1 MRFVPPFLAQTAVL
15 ALFSLQ
21 CMAGPQSVF
30 NRPLSAKGADA
41 KTLVVYT
48 ETRAP
53 YSLADELAAL
63 KLQLRRV
70 DSRLEAVSAQE
81 ADANKLAAADY
92 IVVFCPQP
100 FPVLPASLLEAIAHS
115 LHPVLWVGYGADQ
128 LTRLPEFD
136 GRFAIAPFASTQPV
150 EHVNHLGH
158 DWKLPLSG
166 WLPVLFNTS
175 NTPPTAITSAITVTN
190 GETTSHPISW
200 KIGQVTFFAASPT
213 APANSP
219 LFNDLLLDFYGV
231 AQLPAAA
238 ACVRIDGYHCHQDHL
253 EFRHLVDYLNQRGLP
268 FIVGVIPAYW
278 NPVTKKIEELDSQPE
293 FVAALRYAQSHGGR
307 LVLQG
312 YVNTRKAGT
321 GQEPEFWDAAL
332 DRPLSDDSAEYVR
345 ERLQQGLRQM
355 FQRGLF
361 PLGWITPF
369 NSASRADYAEIA
381 HHFSTA
387 IERVQLSDAT
397 ALDNYSGTAVTQ
409 DDFGR
414 LIIPENLGAV
424 TGQKA
429 ALLQIQSRAEL
440 QTQLRGTV
448 STLTFPAY
456 LTDDKLAQAI
466 RLLDQMHTPFLDL
479 ADGDNWVQ
487 LPEALLLTGHTQRHM
502 TLKDARITWKAF
514 DRNGKLLAEE
524 TEPNPATG
532 DRLFQRRGQGDYELF
547 QIIEA
552 KP

>member
-1 MRFVPPFLAQTAVL
+1 MRVAPPFLAQIAVL
-15 ALFSLQ
+15 AFFSVQ
-21 CMAGPQSVF
+21 CLAGPQSVF

-70 DSRLEAVSAQE
+70 DSRLEAVSAQQV
-81 ADANKLAAADY
+81 DTNTLAAADY

-100 FPVLPASLLEAIAHS
+100 FPALHASLLEAIARS
-115 LHPVLWVGYGADQ
+115 SHPVLWVGYGADQ
-128 LTRLPEFD
+128 LTRLSQFD
-136 GRFAIAPFASTQPV
+136 GQFAIAPFASTQPV
-150 EHVNHLGH
+150 EQVSYLGH
-158 DWKLPLSG
+158 DWKLPLTG

-175 NTPPTAITSAITVTN
+175 NTASIAIISATTVTN
-190 GETTSHPISW
+190 GESTSHPISW
-200 KIGQVTFFAASPT
+200 KSGQVTFFAASPT
-213 APANSP
+213 AAANSP
-219 LFNDLLLDFYGV
+219 LFSDLILDFYGV
-231 AQLPAAA
+231 TQLPAAA

-253 EFRHLVDYLNQRGLP
+253 EFRRLVDDLNQRGIS
-268 FIVGVIPAYW
+268 FVVGVIPAYW
-278 NPVTKKIEELDSQPE
+278 NPATKKIEELDSQPE

-312 YVNTRKAGT
+312 YVNTRKAST

-332 DRPLSDDSAEYVR
+332 DRPLSDDSAEYAR

-355 FQRGLF
+355 LKRDLF

-369 NSASRADYAEIA
+369 NSASRTNYAEIA
-381 HHFSTA
+381 RHFSTA

-414 LIIPENLGAV
+414 LIIPENLGTV

-429 ALLQIQSRAEL
+429 ALGQIQSRAEL
-440 QTQLRGTV
+440 LTQLRGTV
-448 STLTFPAY
+448 STLAFPAY

-466 RLLDQMHTPFLDL
+466 RLLDQMKTPFLDL
-479 ADGDNWVQ
+479 ADGNHWVQ
-487 LPEALLLTGHTQRHM
+487 LPETVLLTGNAQR
-502 TLKDARITWKAF
+502 RITLQNATIKWKAF

-524 TEPNPATG
+524 TEPAVATG
-532 DRLFQRRGQGDYELF
+532 EHLFQRRGQGDYELF
-547 QIIEA
+547 QIIET